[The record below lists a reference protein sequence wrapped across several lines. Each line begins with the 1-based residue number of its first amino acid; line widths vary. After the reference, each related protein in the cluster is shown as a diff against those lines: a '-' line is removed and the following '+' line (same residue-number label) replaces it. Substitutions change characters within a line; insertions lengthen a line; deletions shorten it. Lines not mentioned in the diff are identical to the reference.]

1 MAAKTAQKTELPLPV
16 PGPAPPN
23 SGHRSKPTNRLFL
36 ALILCF
42 AVCLGL
48 IYIPLQSPPSL
59 NIPKPGSQLRN
70 PAYLIEAQNGAVA
83 SENVRCSEMGV
94 KIMKEGGNAV
104 DAAVTSSLCIGV
116 VNMFSAGIG
125 GGGFLTIR
133 VPPSSANSTSEVFV
147 VDFRETAPS
156 LANTTMFPPGGN
168 SSQFGGLS
176 VAVPGEIRG
185 LAEAHRRWGHLPW
198 EQTVQPVAEL
208 ALGWEV
214 DVELSRRMLLFSN
227 LMLNNPDWSA
237 VFAPRGTLLKEG
249 DLIRRTNLSRTLS
262 IIASEGPDAFY
273 KGPIA
278 DSLIRK
284 IEATGGIV
292 SNADLENYTVNVYP
306 ALKGNYLGKKI
317 YVPDA
322 PTSGP
327 VILHMLNILERYNL
341 NEFTGVN
348 THRLVETMKFG
359 FAARTRIS
367 DPVFRNDTAT
377 IHEIRTKAFAD
388 AIRKN
393 LTDDRTHPA
402 EYYNPL
408 FDMPEDHGTSH
419 VSVIDKAG
427 MAVSLTHTV
436 NTVFASQVLDAETGI
451 ILNNE
456 MDDFSV
462 PGTPNAFGL
471 YPSPYNYPEPGK
483 RPLSSTVP
491 TIMENADGSFYLAV
505 GGSGGSLIFTAIL
518 QVFLHTLN
526 GMNLLEAVEYGRLH
540 DQLYPPIT
548 IADDIYPENLLDALR
563 ERGHNVTVFDINRVS
578 SVVNIVVQE
587 QNGTIFAVS
596 DGRKNGIAAGY

>member
-1 MAAKTAQKTELPLPV
+1 
-16 PGPAPPN
+16 
-23 SGHRSKPTNRLFL
+23 
-36 ALILCF
+36 
-42 AVCLGL
+42 
-48 IYIPLQSPPSL
+48 
-59 NIPKPGSQLRN
+59 
-70 PAYLIEAQNGAVA
+70 
-83 SENVRCSEMGV
+83 
-94 KIMKEGGNAV
+94 
-104 DAAVTSSLCIGV
+104 
-116 VNMFSAGIG
+116 
-125 GGGFLTIR
+125 
-133 VPPSSANSTSEVFV
+133 
-147 VDFRETAPS
+147 
-156 LANTTMFPPGGN
+156 
-168 SSQFGGLS
+168 
-176 VAVPGEIRG
+176 
-185 LAEAHRRWGHLPW
+185 
-198 EQTVQPVAEL
+198 
-208 ALGWEV
+208 
-214 DVELSRRMLLFSN
+214 
-227 LMLNNPDWSA
+227 
-237 VFAPRGTLLKEG
+237 
-249 DLIRRTNLSRTLS
+249 
-262 IIASEGPDAFY
+262 
-273 KGPIA
+273 
-278 DSLIRK
+278 
-284 IEATGGIV
+284 
-292 SNADLENYTVNVYP
+292 
-306 ALKGNYLGKKI
+306 
-317 YVPDA
+317 
-322 PTSGP
+322 
-327 VILHMLNILERYNL
+327 LHMLNILERYNL